1 MKERLIKEIIA
12 HGYRATIVS
21 ISRLEELK
29 SELEYLRSNRITA

>member
-12 HGYRATIVS
+12 HGDRATIVS